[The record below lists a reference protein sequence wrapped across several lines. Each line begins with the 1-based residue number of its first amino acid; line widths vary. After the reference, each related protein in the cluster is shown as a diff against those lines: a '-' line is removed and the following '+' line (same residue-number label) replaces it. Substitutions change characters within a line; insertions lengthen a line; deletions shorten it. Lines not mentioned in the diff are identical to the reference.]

1 MNKTSK
7 KQKGHKKRPDKI
19 KNKNSGKIEKP
30 EHPPPDTALVKF
42 DPLQRYLAE
51 ISKYKLLTREQE
63 IELGKRVR
71 EEGDTEA
78 AYVLLTANLRLVV
91 KIALEFQR
99 VWMQNLLDLIQE
111 GNIGLMQAVKKF
123 DPYKN
128 VKFSYYA
135 SFWIKAYILKFIMD
149 NWRLVKIGTTQG
161 QRKLFF
167 KLKKE
172 KQKLIDQGFDPK
184 PKLLSER
191 LGVSERE
198 IVDMDQR
205 LDGWDVSLDAPL
217 KDDSDAGRI
226 EFLSSEV
233 DSTEDQMAKK
243 EIETLLHKKIDD
255 AKNIDVVGKQ
265 DAAPS
270 ETALVKFDPL
280 QRYLAE
286 ISKYNLITREQEQE
300 LGRKIQEE
308 GDTEAAYV
316 LVTANLRLVVKIALE
331 FQRLWMQNLL
341 DLIQEGNI
349 GLIQAVRKFDPY
361 KNVKFSYYASFWI
374 KAYILKFIMDNWRLV
389 KIGTT
394 QGQRKLFFKLKKEK
408 QKLVDQGFDPKPK
421 LLSEKLGVSE
431 REIVDM
437 DQRLNGWDVSLDAPL
452 KDDSD
457 TERIELLDTDVE
469 STEDRVARKE
479 IENLLHNKIDE
490 FKKTMSPREL
500 EIFEKRIFSD
510 TPATLQKIGDR
521 YGISRERVR
530 QVENNI
536 IKKLREYFKREIPDF
551 ESYNVV
557 DVSD

>member
-7 KQKGHKKRPDKI
+7 KQKGYKKRPDKI
-19 KNKNSGKIEKP
+19 KNENSGDIKKP
-30 EHPPPDTALVKF
+30 EHSSSDTALVKF

-63 IELGKRVR
+63 IELGKRVM

-78 AYVLLTANLRLVV
+78 AYVLVTANLRLVV

-99 VWMQNLLDLIQE
+99 IWMQNLLDLIQE

-233 DSTEDQMAKK
+233 ESTEDQVAKK
-243 EIETLLHKKIDD
+243 EIET
-255 AKNIDVVGKQ
+255 
-265 DAAPS
+265 
-270 ETALVKFDPL
+270 
-280 QRYLAE
+280 
-286 ISKYNLITREQEQE
+286 
-300 LGRKIQEE
+300 
-308 GDTEAAYV
+308 
-316 LVTANLRLVVKIALE
+316 
-331 FQRLWMQNLL
+331 
-341 DLIQEGNI
+341 
-349 GLIQAVRKFDPY
+349 
-361 KNVKFSYYASFWI
+361 
-374 KAYILKFIMDNWRLV
+374 
-389 KIGTT
+389 
-394 QGQRKLFFKLKKEK
+394 
-408 QKLVDQGFDPKPK
+408 
-421 LLSEKLGVSE
+421 
-431 REIVDM
+431 
-437 DQRLNGWDVSLDAPL
+437 
-452 KDDSD
+452 
-457 TERIELLDTDVE
+457 
-469 STEDRVARKE
+469 
-479 IENLLHNKIDE
+479 LLHNKIDE
-490 FKKTMSPREL
+490 FKKTMTEREL
-500 EIFEKRIFSD
+500 EIFEQRIFAD
-510 TPATLQKIGDR
+510 NPATLQDIGDR

-530 QVENNI
+530 QVEKNI
-536 IKKLREYFKREIPDF
+536 IKKLRTFFKQDMPDF
-551 ESYNVV
+551 DSYDSVE
-557 DVSD
+557 VSS